1 VRRKNR
7 RPQRPRPRSGPD
19 NAAPPR
25 PRTADAMARDLVSR
39 GLASPMILE
48 LGGPKAGAT
57 DGDAE

>member
-1 VRRKNR
+1 MPRRNR
-7 RPQRPRPRSGPD
+7 RPRRTRVTVHRDP
-19 NAAPPR
+19 APPR
-25 PRTADAMARDLVSR
+25 PKTADAMARDLVSR